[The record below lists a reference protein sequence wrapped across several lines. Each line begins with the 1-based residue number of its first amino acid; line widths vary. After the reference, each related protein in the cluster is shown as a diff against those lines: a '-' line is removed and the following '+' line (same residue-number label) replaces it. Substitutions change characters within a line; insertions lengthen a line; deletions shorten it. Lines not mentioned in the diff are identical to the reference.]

1 MHVVC
6 LKLLLATIT
15 FLVVNKS
22 GIIIFLWC
30 PLPTMFV
37 HNTKETISWT
47 YITGHSLIVLHHL
60 LIASVDSEHFANAF
74 GCCVSLI
81 TEKKLEEHLKYLNI
95 RVNLSLLQPLQLSI
109 HDPNYTVPVHWLI
122 DLNETKF
129 LLIKKE
135 RFKHFLVKKT
145 MKVYHESGQFSLQN
159 SIARKNCKH
168 FVVQEE
174 FIATN
179 E

>member
-1 MHVVC
+1 MISLIRHTSWHGEQIGEGPPFSIPGCKHALIECVLISKPGWLY
-6 LKLLLATIT
+6 LKLLINFWFACCLFET
-15 FLVVNKS
+15 FTSCHHFLGCKLKWDH
-22 GIIIFLWC
+22 FLWC

-95 RVNLSLLQPLQLSI
+95 RVNLSFLQPLQLSI
-109 HDPNYTVPVHWLI
+109 HDPN
-122 DLNETKF
+122 
-129 LLIKKE
+129 
-135 RFKHFLVKKT
+135 
-145 MKVYHESGQFSLQN
+145 
-159 SIARKNCKH
+159 
-168 FVVQEE
+168 
-174 FIATN
+174 
-179 E
+179 